1 MFGGKNMK
9 FKIMLLGMFLLLGL
23 LSLPSIVHAD
33 ASDNVTIQVT
43 IASVAA
49 LELNETTIDYS
60 SVAPAANSTRNW
72 DIEITNTGSAA
83 LINIYAHVFTI
94 NNETSTTRGGAGTA
108 YAATGFLM
116 IKNGTSASTAEGYWY
131 AGHLTWNMSTNDN
144 GAGYTLTAIT
154 AADNRSYGDLWTGGG
169 GATSGTEDL
178 YYWQM
183 LNGTSSSKVG
193 AFCNGTDTSFKVQ
206 ATQGTKDVAG
216 GTAATTATAGLT
228 WSTWTYASGPL
239 AGYCVATYFDC
250 TKFYLYRYDLNS
262 TFPTCASAGYM
273 FPASLGA
280 GAKQTF
286 STKMVVGTGVG
297 TGAAK
302 AGALQ
307 VYATG

>member
-1 MFGGKNMK
+1 MK

-43 IASVAA
+43 IQSVAA
-49 LELNETTIDYS
+49 LELNETTLNYGN
-60 SVAPAANSTRNW
+60 VAPAANSTVY

-83 LINIYAHVFTI
+83 LTNIYAHVFTI
-94 NNETSTTRGGAGTA
+94 NNETSTTRGQAGTS
-108 YAATGFLM
+108 YAATGFLT
-116 IKNGTSASTAEGYWY
+116 IKNGTAASTAEKYWF
-131 AGHLTWNMSTNDN
+131 AGKQVWNTSVNDN
-144 GAGYTLTAIT
+144 GAGYSLTAIT
-154 AADNRSYGDLWTGGG
+154 GVTNRSYGDLWIDG
-169 GATSGTEDL
+169 SGTASL

-183 LNGTSSSKVG
+183 LNGTNAG
-193 AFCNGTDTSFKVQ
+193 NLLLAFCNGTTTSFKVQ
-206 ATQGTKDVAG
+206 ATRDSQDVNG
-216 GTAATTATAGLT
+216 GTAATTATAGTT
-228 WSTWTYASGPL
+228 WSTWTYATGPL

-250 TKFYLYRYDLNS
+250 TRFYLYRYDKNS
-262 TFPTCASAGYM
+262 TFPTCADSGYM